1 MIINFISTPD
11 NYCINGVRV
20 AYEKVK
26 KKSIDDMIKSQKEE
40 KEKLELLHG
49 GPHYYELSMETSHTA
64 LNSLSSDHF

>member
-1 MIINFISTPD
+1 MLNDNKLHNYTD

-40 KEKLELLHG
+40 KE
-49 GPHYYELSMETSHTA
+49 S
-64 LNSLSSDHF
+64 